1 MRKVLRTTI
10 GLVVLVEALA
20 FLMGAALHL
29 GVSLPVPFVES
40 RSLFSAVAEAAS
52 GIVLLFAVA
61 AIATRERR
69 AWKLAVAG
77 HVLGVAGIAWGIA
90 TRGSAFASQ
99 ASHHPPM
106 LLFLIVAL
114 IALSIPVCR
123 QALENGRH
131 RSRRRRRALQ
141 TL

>member
-1 MRKVLRTTI
+1 MRKLLRTTI

-29 GVSLPVPFVES
+29 GVSLPVPFAES
-40 RSLFSAVAEAAS
+40 RSLFGAAAEALS
-52 GIVLLFAVA
+52 GIILLLAVA
-61 AIATRERR
+61 AIATREPR

-77 HVLGVAGIAWGIA
+77 HVLGVAGIVWGIA
-90 TRGSAFASQ
+90 TGGSAFASQ

-106 LLFLIVAL
+106 LLVLVVAL

-131 RSRRRRRALQ
+131 RSRRRRRAVP